1 MLFNILTF
9 LCELKRLTPTILDK
23 ESICTFSRFRTI
35 SFHHKWN
42 ATRLLSPECECTNCL
57 MSFRTTGDLGSQEI
71 KNFKKSLKCL
81 DLMASTQPIIQKVN
95 FDIYA

>member
-1 MLFNILTF
+1 
-9 LCELKRLTPTILDK
+9 
-23 ESICTFSRFRTI
+23 
-35 SFHHKWN
+35 
-42 ATRLLSPECECTNCL
+42 